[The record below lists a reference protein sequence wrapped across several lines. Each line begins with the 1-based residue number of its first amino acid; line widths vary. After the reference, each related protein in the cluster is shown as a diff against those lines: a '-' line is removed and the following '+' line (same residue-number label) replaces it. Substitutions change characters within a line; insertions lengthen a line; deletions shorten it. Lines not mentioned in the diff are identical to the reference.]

1 MTAMLKG
8 YHTTSKGYS
17 NDIKVLVLAAGLFMA
32 CICLSVCLSVSL
44 SLTHTHTQACGQDGI
59 TLLEEGEVT
68 VSGGWDTGWGETE
81 MKEKDEKRGRGG
93 EEGGDC

>member
-44 SLTHTHTQACGQDGI
+44 SLTHTHTHRLVAKTASHSWRKERLQSLVDG
-59 TLLEEGEVT
+59 TQ
-68 VSGGWDTGWGETE
+68 
-81 MKEKDEKRGRGG
+81 GG
-93 EEGGDC
+93 ERQR